1 MHGTVDHHIKQS
13 KSDSERQIL
22 HVFFNMRKRPEK
34 KEHKRKRE
42 TIGGGIGRKKHG
54 EKRI

>member
-42 TIGGGIGRKKHG
+42 PIGGGIGRKKHG